1 MIFLKTIASAVMGMV
16 SNVHVQLL
24 IWIGYLL
31 QETLVKMR
39 VAEGNQ
45 QKSFRIYLMWL
56 MLISNQKCSIES
68 L

>member
-1 MIFLKTIASAVMGMV
+1 
-16 SNVHVQLL
+16 
-24 IWIGYLL
+24 
-31 QETLVKMR
+31 VKMR